1 MRRFKNYELK
11 ELYYECKDAK
21 EGAICH
27 DNFLLLEVYN
37 QEFECNL
44 DYLHYHMALEL
55 MKKLEKEIV
64 RRFIESV

>member
-27 DNFLLLEVYN
+27 DNFLLL
-37 QEFECNL
+37 
-44 DYLHYHMALEL
+44 
-55 MKKLEKEIV
+55 
-64 RRFIESV
+64 